1 MYHCIMLA
9 LTLTTCSTYL
19 RTSGVVGNVYPWDV
33 EGFGLG
39 KDEVPCLGLYIWCI
53 DSVAFTAD
61 LWEEKLCYHSN
72 QITTLKYKI

>member
-61 LWEEKLCYHSN
+61 LWEEKLC
-72 QITTLKYKI
+72 